1 MGDHFRENIK
11 LTIKLI
17 DTLMSPILLYGNE
30 MRGID
35 HNCNGKIDRDLSE
48 LVQNKL
54 SKWVLSVKRYCID
67 NACRALTGSQ

>member
-35 HNCNGKIDRDLSE
+35 HNCNGKIDRDLPE

-54 SKWVLSVKRYCID
+54 LKWVLRVKRYCID

>member
-1 MGDHFRENIK
+1 
-11 LTIKLI
+11 
-17 DTLMSPILLYGNE
+17 MSPILLYGNE

-35 HNCNGKIDRDLSE
+35 HNCNGKIDRDLLE

-54 SKWVLSVKRYCID
+54 LKWLLSVKKYCID